1 MNILLTGAG
10 GFIGRHILAE
20 LERGGHRVIAC
31 CRHPERLYFKSENT
45 TALALDFTELTKVYA
60 WLPHLTDID
69 VVINCVG
76 IIGETQS
83 QRFAA
88 LHKQAPIALFRAA
101 SLAGAN
107 KVIQLSTLGADA
119 TAVTPY
125 HLSKKA
131 ADDALRKLEI
141 DWYILQPSLVYGHG
155 AQSMPLL
162 QALSALPLLL
172 TIDGGRQPLQPVHVD
187 DVVAAVARCLQPSAP
202 VRRTLALVGP
212 EAINY
217 IDLLKQLRRRL
228 GKTSAPT
235 VSLPENLARPVAWL
249 GKLLGEQVLNPDNI
263 KMLQAGN
270 SASSAPLTQWLG
282 RTPLSLSRQ
291 LLLRPADQAERWHAG
306 LYFLRLLLRL
316 SIAMVWLWSGI
327 VSLFFYPHA
336 LSYDLLA
343 GTGISGI
350 AAPLTLYGLALMD
363 IALGLATLM
372 LSRPRR
378 LLLLQFGIVLLYT
391 LTVGIALPE
400 FWLHPFGPIV
410 KNIPLLIALL
420 VSVQLEGEQS

>member
-1 MNILLTGAG
+1 MNILLTGAS

-31 CRHPERLYFKSENT
+31 CRHPDRLYFKSENT
-45 TALALDFTELTKVYA
+45 TALMLDFTDLTEVYA

-76 IIGETQS
+76 IIGETQT

-88 LHKQAPIALFRAA
+88 VHRQAPIALFRAA
-101 SLAGAN
+101 SQAGVK
-107 KVIQLSTLGADA
+107 KVIQLSALCADA

-125 HLSKKA
+125 HLSKKT

-155 AQSMPLL
+155 AHSMPFL

-172 TIDGGRQPLQPVHVD
+172 TIDGGRQSLQPVHID

-202 VRRTLALVGP
+202 VRQTLALVGP

-217 IDLLKQLRRRL
+217 IDLLKKLRRRL

-282 RTPLSLSRQ
+282 RPPLSLSRQ
-291 LLLRPADQAERWHAG
+291 LLRPADQAERWHAG
-306 LYFLRLLLRL
+306 LYFLRPLLRL
-316 SIAMVWLWSGI
+316 SIAMVWLWSGL
-327 VSLFFYPHA
+327 VSLFFYPHE

-350 AAPLTLYGLALMD
+350 AAPLALYGLALMD

-391 LTVGIALPE
+391 LTVGISLPE

-420 VSVQLEGEQS
+420 VSIQLEGEQS